1 MTLGWRHWSAAF
13 AVALLLHVILIAVQ
27 WSRGDEGRERA
38 VVTLD
43 LQSPDNL
50 PKPVPVSLPSS
61 LAFAWQLGAEP
72 DADQPLPDNVPQ
84 PKPAKR
90 SNFSATLGGQSLGL
104 EALTQPAVSAAAG
117 QPARTADAAPPQ
129 LADPAP
135 PRPPAPQRSQP
146 AESGGV
152 SAGVAR
158 SEPTRTQPAEP
169 GPAPPDQVRLVQRE
183 PEDEEPED
191 EDLPEPEPVPAVV
204 PVSEPA
210 LTLEPLLTLGEQAA
224 APDAEPQS
232 RAETPVREAT
242 PADTPA
248 AKPAE
253 PPPPAEREQA
263 RPEPPD
269 IDLAIE
275 QALSETAR
283 ARPSD
288 EFPPPNLTPEPVPQR
303 LPPPPRRDAGA
314 DIDRALSDT
323 LDQLARAPA
332 PRTSPPVEYRL
343 PTPEFRPDPADRAP
357 RRQAPNRNAEISR
370 ALSGVESHF
379 GQREGGVA
387 LPPPPPPVAQRP
399 PEDLQAR
406 GRSPAPA
413 EPVAQTPQQAPRTVG
428 GRRADT
434 RYDPNGRPGAYSVNA
449 NDFFS
454 RIAEHIFESNDRFVG
469 RLPEGARRLVLDV
482 RFTIDRAGRVM
493 RVDLVSSSGNA
504 ALDQAAKDVIWR
516 ASPMPQMAQDMISET
531 LELTFPVIVAR

>member
-1 MTLGWRHWSAAF
+1 MGYLSTVAGTNGAVHYGILNGTLFETIRWNASNVVGEIGWIQWGEVTAICLPQNSAQGSWYIAIDANHTLEWIPDQSGYLTAGCGSDGDVHAAANDASWLEVRYDPADWNSIHDSADETLGT
-13 AVALLLHVILIAVQ
+13 I
-27 WSRGDEGRERA
+27 
-38 VVTLD
+38 
-43 LQSPDNL
+43 P
-50 PKPVPVSLPSS
+50 
-61 LAFAWQLGAEP
+61 
-72 DADQPLPDNVPQ
+72 
-84 PKPAKR
+84 
-90 SNFSATLGGQSLGL
+90 
-104 EALTQPAVSAAAG
+104 
-117 QPARTADAAPPQ
+117 
-129 LADPAP
+129 
-135 PRPPAPQRSQP
+135 
-146 AESGGV
+146 
-152 SAGVAR
+152 
-158 SEPTRTQPAEP
+158 
-169 GPAPPDQVRLVQRE
+169 E
-183 PEDEEPED
+183 PEPE
-191 EDLPEPEPVPAVV
+191 PEPEPVPAVV

-253 PPPPAEREQA
+253 PPPSAEREQA

-379 GQREGGVA
+379 GQREGGAA

-399 PEDLQAR
+399 LEDVQAR

>member
-1 MTLGWRHWSAAF
+1 M
-13 AVALLLHVILIAVQ
+13 
-27 WSRGDEGRERA
+27 
-38 VVTLD
+38 
-43 LQSPDNL
+43 
-50 PKPVPVSLPSS
+50 
-61 LAFAWQLGAEP
+61 
-72 DADQPLPDNVPQ
+72 
-84 PKPAKR
+84 
-90 SNFSATLGGQSLGL
+90 
-104 EALTQPAVSAAAG
+104 
-117 QPARTADAAPPQ
+117 
-129 LADPAP
+129 
-135 PRPPAPQRSQP
+135 
-146 AESGGV
+146 
-152 SAGVAR
+152 
-158 SEPTRTQPAEP
+158 
-169 GPAPPDQVRLVQRE
+169 
-183 PEDEEPED
+183 
-191 EDLPEPEPVPAVV
+191 

-242 PADTPA
+242 PADTLA

-253 PPPPAEREQA
+253 PPPSAEREQA

-379 GQREGGVA
+379 GQREGGAA

-399 PEDLQAR
+399 PEDVQAR

-469 RLPEGARRLVLDV
+469 RLPEGAHRLVLDV

>member
-1 MTLGWRHWSAAF
+1 M
-13 AVALLLHVILIAVQ
+13 
-27 WSRGDEGRERA
+27 
-38 VVTLD
+38 
-43 LQSPDNL
+43 
-50 PKPVPVSLPSS
+50 
-61 LAFAWQLGAEP
+61 
-72 DADQPLPDNVPQ
+72 
-84 PKPAKR
+84 
-90 SNFSATLGGQSLGL
+90 
-104 EALTQPAVSAAAG
+104 
-117 QPARTADAAPPQ
+117 
-129 LADPAP
+129 
-135 PRPPAPQRSQP
+135 
-146 AESGGV
+146 
-152 SAGVAR
+152 
-158 SEPTRTQPAEP
+158 
-169 GPAPPDQVRLVQRE
+169 
-183 PEDEEPED
+183 
-191 EDLPEPEPVPAVV
+191 
-204 PVSEPA
+204 
-210 LTLEPLLTLGEQAA
+210 
-224 APDAEPQS
+224 
-232 RAETPVREAT
+232 
-242 PADTPA
+242 
-248 AKPAE
+248 
-253 PPPPAEREQA
+253 
-263 RPEPPD
+263 
-269 IDLAIE
+269 
-275 QALSETAR
+275 
-283 ARPSD
+283 
-288 EFPPPNLTPEPVPQR
+288 PQR

-399 PEDLQAR
+399 PEDVQAR

-413 EPVAQTPQQAPRTVG
+413 EPVAQSPQQAPRTVG